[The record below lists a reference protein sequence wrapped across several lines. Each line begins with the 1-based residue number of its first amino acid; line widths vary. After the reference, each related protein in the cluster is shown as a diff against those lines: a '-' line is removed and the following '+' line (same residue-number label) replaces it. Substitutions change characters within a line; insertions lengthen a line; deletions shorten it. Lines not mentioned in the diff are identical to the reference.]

1 MATAL
6 KGDVGKI
13 MFHNAAGTEADVGA
27 TRSWSMSITKD
38 THETTKQGDTAKTFI
53 GGLISGEGSVE
64 LLYNPNET
72 GTAYTSF
79 IDDVLTTGDAA
90 DALFELFPDSATS
103 AKKISFSGVITG
115 AEYGATLG
123 EVQMITVNFIT
134 SGAITSAI

>member
-1 MATAL
+1 MATAI
-6 KGDVGKI
+6 KGDVGKV
-13 MFHNAAGTEADVGA
+13 MFHNAAGTEADVA
-27 TRSWSMSITKD
+27 STRSWSLSITKD
-38 THETTKQGDTAKTFI
+38 TLETTNQGDTAKTFV

-64 LLYNPNET
+64 LLYD
-72 GTAYTSF
+72 TAGNSDYQSF

-103 AKKISFSGVITG
+103 AKKISFSVIITG

-123 EVQMITVNFIT
+123 EIQIITINFIT